1 MTSESF
7 WNYFRDDVD
16 NANDNASDSK
26 SFKYKIKITG
36 KTEVK
41 PAQVGNGGD
50 TNRLPRNPVPSSHV
64 EFTIPPKYLG
74 SFWKS
79 LGLSLI
85 NCEVEL
91 DLAWLNWFVLLEYHN
106 YLRIIFQYYYHQ
118 ALCPSSHFDF
128 ITLDF

>member
-7 WNYFRDDVD
+7 GNYFRDDVD

-41 PAQVGNGGD
+41 PAQVGNGR
-50 TNRLPRNPVPSSHV
+50 NINWPPNPVPSSHV
-64 EFTIPPKYLG
+64 EFTIPLKYLG
-74 SFWKS
+74 NFWRS
-79 LGLSLI
+79 LSLSLI

-91 DLAWLNWFVLLEYHN
+91 DLTWLNWFVLLEYHN
-106 YLRIIFQYYYHQ
+106 CLRIIFQYYYHQ
-118 ALCPSSHFDF
+118 TLCPSSHFDF